1 MSTPFNTNTT
11 FDTNEDN
18 LSNEDNNVT
27 HNEDNNVIHNEETNL
42 KHSNKRIHFLKC
54 FMYGVTKLYIIFFL
68 TNVICKSHSCI
79 YRQIKLLL

>member
-18 LSNEDNNVT
+18 LSNEDNNVI